1 MGLVR
6 DSSGRLNIDTP
17 LMAESLMD
25 KQLLASTDLEQVFRP
40 LPELNVIKLG
50 GQSIIDRGR
59 AVVLPLLE
67 EIVAARPE
75 HPLLVM
81 TGGGTPTPSRSTW
94 ACRPASWLN

>member
-1 MGLVR
+1 MTLKR
-6 DSSGRLNIDTP
+6 DNSGRLHIETS

-25 KQLLASTDLEQVFRP
+25 KRLLESTQGERVFRP

-67 EIVAARPE
+67 EIAAVRGDPCLPVE
-75 HPLLVM
+75 S
-81 TGGGTPTPSRSTW
+81 TGGV
-94 ACRPASWLN
+94 